1 MDGGQALPLALIAM
15 AAGFLL
21 VTVFALALGVY
32 VKISAVSASDLLDY
46 YAADAGIERAIA
58 PLAADPAAYP
68 APATLTLDVNNR
80 PVSIAVAPLASQII
94 PAANDIL
101 TTTVTTYLVT
111 STAPPLTI
119 KARAE
124 ASKTEGQPSGSVRIT
139 AWKVGQ

>member
-1 MDGGQALPLALIAM
+1 MDGGQALPLALIAL

-32 VKISAVSASDLLDY
+32 LKVSAASASDMLDY
-46 YAADAGIERAIA
+46 YAADAGIERAIV
-58 PLAADPAAYP
+58 PMVADPSAYP
-68 APATLTLDVNNR
+68 SSTTLTLSVNNR
-80 PVSIAVAPLASQII
+80 AVSIGITPLASQTI
-94 PAANDIL
+94 PAANGVM

-111 STAPPLTI
+111 SAVPQLTI

-124 ASKTEGQPSGSVRIT
+124 ARKTEGQPSGSVRIA